1 MTNQELENQDE
12 AQNTQQ
18 ESSAEPSS
26 VEQEPSPMNFEFQS
40 QKERD
45 ECELRSK
52 VMGVSEVVKREC
64 TYETT
69 SEEYLKERVSSF
81 EAKQGALESLKED
94 LYEAIKQLDQINPGN
109 TSTEAESKSSSEALE
124 EQNSESNEV
133 SAQESAKQEE

>member
-45 ECELRSK
+45 ECELRSQ

-64 TYETT
+64 THETT

-94 LYEAIKQLDQINPGN
+94 LYEAIKQLD
-109 TSTEAESKSSSEALE
+109 
-124 EQNSESNEV
+124 
-133 SAQESAKQEE
+133 